1 MAMAILLKILLS
13 PIVAAI
19 PLLTLFLFN
28 GSYNHKINLDDGDE
42 NYATFP
48 LRHLVALVAI
58 TMIIISLRGFQ
69 VTDGQLSLWGVLRVF
84 GALPV
89 WYVVCLLAVWHM
101 SADPNVYPKAL
112 GNFLQPVPLCIGLV
126 VATCAFLII
135 LESGHIVKVF
145 HLTWYFS
152 YINLSMVICVFV
164 LRLIKCHHVRC
175 SRYLILLTSIIG
187 VALALFMNYFDSC
200 LIC

>member
-13 PIVAAI
+13 PIVATI
-19 PLLTLFLFN
+19 PLLVLFLFKV
-28 GSYNHKINLDDGDE
+28 SYNYKINLDDDGE

-48 LRHLVALVAI
+48 LRQLVALVAI
-58 TMIIISLRGFQ
+58 TMIIIFLRGFQ

-89 WYVVCLLAVWHM
+89 WYVVCLLAVWRM
-101 SADPNVYPKAL
+101 LADPNVYPKVL
-112 GNFLQPVPLCIGLV
+112 GNFLQPVPICIGLV

-135 LESGHIVKVF
+135 LESGYVVKLF
-145 HLTWYFS
+145 NIIWFFT
-152 YINLSMVICVFV
+152 YINLSMVMCVFF
-164 LRLIKCHHVRC
+164 LRLIKCYHVRC
-175 SRYLILLTSIIG
+175 STYLILLTSIIG
-187 VALALFMNYFDSC
+187 VALALFMIYFDSC